1 MSIGQGAITV
11 TPIQVVRM
19 LGGIATGGQLIQPR
33 ILLMT
38 YDRNRS
44 PHRAD
49 PFVQRTVPYQASTL
63 AVLREGM
70 RAVVERGSGL
80 GAKIPGLPMAGETG
94 SSADPRRKAPSRV
107 SGSPPGGAATTVV

>member
-38 YDRNRS
+38 YDRNRT

-49 PFVQRTVPYQASTL
+49 PYVQRTVLFQATTL

-80 GAKIPGLPMAGETG
+80 GARIPGLPMAGKTG
-94 SSADPRRKAPSRV
+94 SAAYPLRKAHSMFVR
-107 SGSPPGGAATTVV
+107 